1 MAFWFSSSL
10 TFQSHCSEVELY
22 SGVALIVDIVTITQM
37 ELLHLWKGLQ
47 KIQESQ
53 DFSYFLTLYA
63 RKL

>member
-10 TFQSHCSEVELY
+10 TFQSHCSMVELY
-22 SGVALIVDIVTITQM
+22 SGVALIVGIVSITQM
-37 ELLHLWKGLQ
+37 ELLHFQKGLQ

-53 DFSYFLTLYA
+53 DFSYFLTSYA